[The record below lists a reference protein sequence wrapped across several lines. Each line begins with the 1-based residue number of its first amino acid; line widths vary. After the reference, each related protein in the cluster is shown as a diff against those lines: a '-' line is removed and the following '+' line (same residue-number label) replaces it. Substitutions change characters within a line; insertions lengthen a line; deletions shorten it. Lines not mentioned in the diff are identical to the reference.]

1 MRRRSR
7 NDVPLARL
15 FGVAHPARGASRQA
29 RPLADRPE
37 PPLAPGRD
45 ADQRRRLRRRLV
57 RTGGGAE
64 GLPQHAS
71 GVERPQPARARRR
84 DLLTALLRPYP
95 RLHGHGDPGDEHA
108 SVPLREPALDAQR
121 AHPRLPSRQARAAE
135 RRRRRVLRLH
145 RRDDRL
151 RDDVLSRAHVRARG
165 RSGRGSRAD
174 GRLRGGDRSCDT
186 ASSIRSR

>member
-1 MRRRSR
+1 MRRRPRS
-7 NDVPLARL
+7 DVPLARL
-15 FGVAHPARGASRQA
+15 LGVAHPARGASRQA
-29 RPLADRPE
+29 RPFADRPE

-57 RTGGGAE
+57 RSRGG
-64 GLPQHAS
+64 PRVYRSTH
-71 GVERPQPARARRR
+71 PAWNDRNLRELAAG
-84 DLLTALLRPYP
+84 DLLAALLRPYP
-95 RLHGHGDPGDEHA
+95 RLYGHGDPGDEHA
-108 SVPLREPALDAQR
+108 PVPLREPALDAQR

-135 RRRRRVLRLH
+135 RGRRRVLRLH

-174 GRLRGGDRSCDT
+174 GRLRGGDRSRT
-186 ASSIRSR
+186 RRSSIRSR